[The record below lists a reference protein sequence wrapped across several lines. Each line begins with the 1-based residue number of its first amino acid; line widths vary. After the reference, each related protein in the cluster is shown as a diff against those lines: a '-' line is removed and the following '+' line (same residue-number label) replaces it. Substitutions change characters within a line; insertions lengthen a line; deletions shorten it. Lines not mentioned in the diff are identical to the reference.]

1 MPSSSLVG
9 VEVGVEV
16 GVRVKMQFGFLTFS
30 GGWLGW
36 GGVVWFEKSDIK
48 LISTQVEVGVEL
60 GKNAALRSVQA
71 VDHLFFKS

>member
-1 MPSSSLVG
+1 MG
-9 VEVGVEV
+9 
-16 GVRVKMQFGFLTFS
+16 
-30 GGWLGW
+30 GW
-36 GGVVWFEKSDIK
+36 GGMGWLKKSDIK